1 MKNKKDTAQE
11 LQSQWNE
18 LCQKR
23 MENRVMTGDESPE
36 EMTQKRQIDLQLGQQ
51 AEQVKKAL
59 MKCVE
64 KEMQSKIKTFKRSI
78 VRGDERP
85 EPETEDGKDFY
96 AAWSSDEPFFDY
108 VQDSAWALD
117 EDTRDRFDVIATAE
131 MESVGLGASQ
141 PDPAVSE
148 EEYQAKLEASYGQRV
163 VQNEAD
169 PVLVNILKSL
179 ETISTQIS
187 LINQHL
193 GLTPPGFKASV
204 GAE

>member
-1 MKNKKDTAQE
+1 MKKKKPTAQE

-18 LCQKR
+18 LYQQR
-23 MENRVMTGDESPE
+23 MENRVMTRDETPE
-36 EMTQKRQIDLQLGQQ
+36 EMTQKRQIGLQLGEH
-51 AEQVKKAL
+51 ADQVKKAL
-59 MKCVE
+59 MEAVD
-64 KEMQSKIKTFKRSI
+64 KEMQVKIKAFKRAI
-78 VRGDERP
+78 VRGDQRP

-117 EDTRDRFDVIATAE
+117 EGARDRFDAIATAE

-141 PDPAVSE
+141 PAQTLSE
-148 EEYQAKLEASYGQRV
+148 EEYQAKLEASYNERV
-163 VQNEAD
+163 VED
-169 PVLVNILKSL
+169 GSGSVLANILKSL
-179 ETISTQIS
+179 ETISQQIS

-204 GAE
+204 EAE